1 VATWRVKIRP
11 PRAISPYY
19 IDFAEMLDNLD
30 GVLQTVLSALCE
42 YPLTPALS
50 PQAAP
55 RGERVEKGW
64 RGEAEPYP
72 ELGEGGAARS
82 EIAVRGGDPVKT
94 KRAREAARPVA
105 PTMAL
110 TPQQALWL
118 ELMPF
123 YIREAW
129 LLDERRLKE
138 WLDLFTDDVLYFMPR
153 RKNVPRRESHRELT
167 PLGDLAI
174 LEEDK
179 RYLEMRVARLD
190 TGMAWAEDPPSRTRH
205 LIGNLEA
212 APLDNGEVEAKTA
225 FLVYRSHLET
235 DHQLLSGC
243 REDLLRKVNGAWK
256 VRRRTIVL
264 DANVLLDKNLSVFL

>member
-1 VATWRVKIRP
+1 MK
-11 PRAISPYY
+11 
-19 IDFAEMLDNLD
+19 
-30 GVLQTVLSALCE
+30 
-42 YPLTPALS
+42 
-50 PQAAP
+50 
-55 RGERVEKGW
+55 K
-64 RGEAEPYP
+64 
-72 ELGEGGAARS
+72 
-82 EIAVRGGDPVKT
+82 
-94 KRAREAARPVA
+94 KRARGQARSRTRPAARPA
-105 PTMAL
+105 ARPGGL
-110 TPQQALWL
+110 TPPQALWL

-129 LLDERRLKE
+129 LLDERRLTE
-138 WLDLFTDDVLYFMPR
+138 WLALFTDDVLYFMPR

-205 LIGNLEA
+205 LVGNLEV
-212 APLDNGEVEAKTA
+212 APLAKGEVQAKTA

-243 REDLLRKVNGAWK
+243 REDVLRRVKGGWK
-256 VRRRTIVL
+256 IARRTIVL

>member
-1 VATWRVKIRP
+1 VK
-11 PRAISPYY
+11 
-19 IDFAEMLDNLD
+19 
-30 GVLQTVLSALCE
+30 
-42 YPLTPALS
+42 
-50 PQAAP
+50 
-55 RGERVEKGW
+55 K
-64 RGEAEPYP
+64 
-72 ELGEGGAARS
+72 
-82 EIAVRGGDPVKT
+82 
-94 KRAREAARPVA
+94 KRARGRERSRTRPAARPA
-105 PTMAL
+105 ARPGGL
-110 TPQQALWL
+110 TPPQALWL

-129 LLDERRLKE
+129 LLDERRLTE
-138 WLDLFTDDVLYFMPR
+138 WLALFTDDVLYFMPR

-205 LIGNLEA
+205 LVGNLEV
-212 APLDNGEVEAKTA
+212 APLATGEVQAKTA

-243 REDLLRKVNGAWK
+243 REDVLRRVKGGWK
-256 VRRRTIVL
+256 IARRTIVL

>member
-1 VATWRVKIRP
+1 MAMTTK
-11 PRAISPYY
+11 
-19 IDFAEMLDNLD
+19 
-30 GVLQTVLSALCE
+30 G
-42 YPLTPALS
+42 TPA
-50 PQAAP
+50 AAQ
-55 RGERVEKGW
+55 
-64 RGEAEPYP
+64 
-72 ELGEGGAARS
+72 
-82 EIAVRGGDPVKT
+82 PVT
-94 KRAREAARPVA
+94 
-105 PTMAL
+105 L
-110 TPQQALWL
+110 TAQQALWL

-129 LLDERRLKE
+129 LLDERKFKE

-153 RKNVPRRESHRELT
+153 RKNVPRREAHRELT

-205 LIGNLEA
+205 MIGNLEA
-212 APLDNGEVEAKTA
+212 TPLDNDEVQARTA

-235 DHQLLSGC
+235 DHQILSGC
-243 REDLLRKVNGAWK
+243 REDVLRKVDDGWK
-256 VRRRTIVL
+256 IAKRTIVL

>member
-1 VATWRVKIRP
+1 
-11 PRAISPYY
+11 
-19 IDFAEMLDNLD
+19 LD
-30 GVLQTVLSALCE
+30 GAL
-42 YPLTPALS
+42 A
-50 PQAAP
+50 
-55 RGERVEKGW
+55 
-64 RGEAEPYP
+64 
-72 ELGEGGAARS
+72 
-82 EIAVRGGDPVKT
+82 GGDPVKT
-94 KRAREAARPVA
+94 KRAREAARPRA
-105 PTMAL
+105 LTTEPPTAL

-118 ELMPF
+118 ELMQF
-123 YIREAW
+123 YIHEAW

-153 RKNVPRRESHRELT
+153 RKNVPRRESQRELT

-212 APLDNGEVEAKTA
+212 VLLEDGEVRAKTA
-225 FLVYRSHLET
+225 FLIYRSHLET

-243 REDLLRKVNGAWK
+243 REDVLRKVNGGWK
-256 VRRRTIVL
+256 VSRRTIVL
-264 DANVLLDKNLSVFL
+264 DANVLLDKNLSVFI